1 MTILSPAA
9 RASGISARAALLS
22 IVGFWLFY
30 FLIVTVRGAVLGFDN
45 QLDLLGRRALV
56 SGVSVLIT
64 LVMWLVLRRFPEA
77 RLGRRV
83 LVAGLLAVPAAVLY
97 SMVNYH
103 AFASSLPARTWH
115 AAPAPLPPPPP
126 QPAPAPLQVEVGEG
140 RSRRVVVRI
149 PAAPAITVQVGG
161 EDELADV
168 SPLMAIAD
176 NAANGYFFFAA
187 WAALFL
193 ALSYAAD
200 VGAAERRAAGFRAA
214 AQAAELRAL
223 RYQVNPHFLFNTL
236 NSLSSLIMTDR
247 RDAAEQMVMNLSTF
261 FRTSLAGDP
270 TEDVVLGD
278 EIRLQRLYLEIEA
291 VRFPERLRVEF
302 DVPPALAQACV
313 PGMILQP
320 LVENAV
326 KYGVS
331 RARRP
336 VTVAI
341 RASAENGR
349 LRLRVEDDGDVP
361 VDTRDARTTDGTGIG
376 LRNVSERLA
385 ARFGMDEARAVWGP
399 RHGGGYAVTLLMPLV
414 FGNCAR

>member
-1 MTILSPAA
+1 MAFLQPAA
-9 RASGISARAALLS
+9 RGPGISARAALLS

-30 FLIVTVRGAVLGFDN
+30 FTIVTIRSAVLAFDN

-56 SGVSVLIT
+56 SALSVLIT
-64 LVMWLVLRRFPEA
+64 ILMWLVLRRYPEE

-83 LVAGLLAVPAAVLY
+83 LIAGLLAVPAAVLY
-97 SMVNYH
+97 SSANYYAFISSVPPQLIMRH
-103 AFASSLPARTWH
+103 APS
-115 AAPAPLPPPPP
+115 PPPPP
-126 QPAPAPLQVEVGEG
+126 PAPPVIVTQGVGD
-140 RSRRVVVRI
+140 RRVTLRVDPSPTVS
-149 PAAPAITVQVGG
+149 VQVGDDPAIDG
-161 EDELADV
+161 I

-247 RDAAEQMVMNLSTF
+247 REAAEAMVMNLSTF

-270 TEDVVLGD
+270 TEDVILAD
-278 EIRLQRLYLEIEA
+278 EIRLQQLYLEIEA
-291 VRFPERLRVEF
+291 VRFPERIRIAI
-302 DVPPALAQACV
+302 DVPDALARACV
-313 PGMILQP
+313 PGLILQP

-336 VTVAI
+336 VTVTI
-341 RASAENGR
+341 RASVEHER
-349 LRLRVEDDGDVP
+349 LRLRVEDDGDDLP
-361 VDTRDARTTDGTGIG
+361 GGEPGTGIG
-376 LRNVSERLA
+376 LRNVCERLA
-385 ARFGMDEARAVWGP
+385 ARFGADEARAVWGLRP
-399 RHGGGYAVTLLMPLV
+399 GGGFAVTLLMPLV
-414 FGNCAR
+414 HEDCAR